1 MRTCISCKKKADKS
15 SLLRIVRFRLSN
27 DTKQLNSKVRVAFD
41 ASGKTDGRGAY
52 VCSFECFEK
61 ARKSGR
67 ISHALKC
74 YVSKDDLDNISVQL
88 KNRTLG
94 I

>member
-1 MRTCISCKKKADKS
+1 M
-15 SLLRIVRFRLSN
+15 V
-27 DTKQLNSKVRVAFD
+27 VFD
-41 ASGKTDGRGAY
+41 ARGKIDGRGAY
-52 VCSFECFEK
+52 VCSSECFEK
-61 ARKSGR
+61 ARKTGR

-74 YVSKDDLDNISVQL
+74 YVNKDDLDNISVQL